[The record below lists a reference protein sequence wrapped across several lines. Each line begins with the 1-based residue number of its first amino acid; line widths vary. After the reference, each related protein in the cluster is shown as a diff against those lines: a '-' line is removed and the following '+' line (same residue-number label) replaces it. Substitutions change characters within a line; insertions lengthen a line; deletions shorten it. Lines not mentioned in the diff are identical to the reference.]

1 MAMTVQELKNLLDE
15 YTEYQG
21 VEPDEE
27 IRIALMQSYT
37 NLSISIDDVEQD
49 ADGVL
54 HIYTGYDEKRLN
66 QN

>member
-15 YTEYQG
+15 YTESLG
-21 VEPDEE
+21 VDPDEE
-27 IRIALMQSYT
+27 VRVAFMQSYT
-37 NLSISIDDVEQD
+37 NLSISIDDVDQD

-54 HIYTGYDEKRLN
+54 HVYTGYDEKRLS